1 MGLNSAVLNSVWVET
16 ALGFLGGLGVSTEF
30 GVWMTFRKEGP
41 GRITV
46 RDGVALE
53 EAFLLG
59 AEWLPLSTSHHA
71 LRSHTRTL
79 QVCLLRGYPSL
90 PKPGAFPRMTPS
102 PQPLF
107 GGKSNAQDQG
117 LLGGAL
123 GGQGWRE
130 GRASVLVVLL
140 GQSHPSD
147 TLTLCL
153 PASSPP
159 TLSTPTGI

>member
-16 ALGFLGGLGVSTEF
+16 ASGFLGGLGVNTEF
-30 GVWMTFRKEGP
+30 EVWMTFRKEGP

-71 LRSHTRTL
+71 LRSHTGTL

-90 PKPGAFPRMTPS
+90 PKPGAQYARSRPFVGSPRRSRLERRQGQCSGFAFGPVPS
-102 PQPLF
+102 LRHT
-107 GGKSNAQDQG
+107 N
-117 LLGGAL
+117 
-123 GGQGWRE
+123 
-130 GRASVLVVLL
+130 
-140 GQSHPSD
+140 
-147 TLTLCL
+147 
-153 PASSPP
+153 
-159 TLSTPTGI
+159 TLSPRLQPSHSQHTHWDLKGL